1 MANPIPLRILCLH
14 DAHSNA
20 PLLKD
25 QLAAFGEKL
34 LLEHDIDMVYVN
46 SPIVASPNDDFPR
59 SGEEEGRVWW
69 EEIERMHEFALD
81 ANHISD
87 SAEIEDGKVTTSCC
101 SSTKQGKED
110 VDCVPKIHYLG
121 LDASLMLLK
130 QIWTSAPFF
139 GILGVGQGAA
149 VASLFMALLDI
160 ENLAVE
166 EQLDQ
171 NLGTIPTSCRQ
182 QLLPQLAV
190 FVMGESLVPADEPI
204 LDTTDVSILHMVN
217 AELSEKETRLC
228 RQLPGRVEHR
238 SAADTSIRNSTEN
251 TRKSLFNRRDF
262 NIMGRFL
269 VEQKKRLF
277 GFVPLSSDNNSRGVS
292 STQEIVALQTALH
305 LAEQQAADAI
315 ADVIAL
321 KPPASLMAVI
331 RPQQVAGWNGTKRRA
346 FGTEGG
352 GAPCPSEFLLNRQQ
366 RANQSS
372 SESGPSRVHPD
383 NKVEDTQENQQ
394 LLQTNDIYMQG
405 P

>member
-1 MANPIPLRILCLH
+1 MANTIPLRILCLH
-14 DAHSNA
+14 DAYSNA
-20 PLLKD
+20 PLLKE

-34 LLEHDIDMVYVN
+34 LLEHDIDLVYVN
-46 SPIVASPNDDFPR
+46 SPIVASPNDDFPG

-69 EEIERMHEFALD
+69 EEIERTHEIALD
-81 ANHISD
+81 ANHISSTVEIGD
-87 SAEIEDGKVTTSCC
+87 SEVTSSCF
-101 SSTKQGKED
+101 SSTKQRIGD
-110 VDCVPKIHYLG
+110 VDCVPKIHYRG

-149 VASLFMALLDI
+149 VASLFMSLMDI
-160 ENLAVE
+160 ENLALE
-166 EQLDQ
+166 EQFDQ
-171 NLGTIPTSCRQ
+171 NLVTMPTSGRQ
-182 QLLPQLAV
+182 QVLPQLAV
-190 FVMGESLVPADEPI
+190 FVMGESLVPVDEPI
-204 LDTTDVSILHMVN
+204 LDTTDLPILHMVN
-217 AELSEKETRLC
+217 AEYTVEDTRLC

-238 SAADTSIRNSTEN
+238 SAADTSSRNSSQN
-251 TRKSLFNRRDF
+251 TRTSVFNRRDF

-269 VEQKKRLF
+269 VEQKKRLL
-277 GFVPLSSDNNSRGVS
+277 GFMPPSSDNNSKDFS
-292 STQEIVALQTALH
+292 AELEIVALQTALH

-346 FGTEGG
+346 FGAEGG

-366 RANQSS
+366 RASQSS

-383 NKVEDTQENQQ
+383 NN
-394 LLQTNDIYMQG
+394 
-405 P
+405 